1 MEEVFNKNTIEA
13 IKMLTNGMVVKEIT
27 KEFVADD
34 KGDLVLTKKKVN
46 EKMMPP
52 NIDIIKMIYAST
64 KDNANRYQEM
74 TDEELEREKIRLL
87 KKLKEEENCGN

>member
-64 KDNANRYQEM
+64 KDNANRYHEM

>member
-1 MEEVFNKNTIEA
+1 MEEVFNKDTLEA

-64 KDNANRYQEM
+64 KDNASRYQEM
-74 TDEELEREKIRLL
+74 TDEELEKEKIRLL
-87 KKLKEEENCGN
+87 RKLKEEESCGN